1 MNKFH
6 TARSFTA
13 FALLL
18 GTTLSSLAQT
28 MTDRYSFFAATN
40 NSPVAIDSLRTNFNG
55 TLFNDAV
62 ITGGQLQLDG
72 NAYVQLPAGVITNDQ
87 AVTIEVWGDYPG
99 SGQAGWG
106 NLFDFGAPSVADAPG
121 QADSHSISFC
131 VHTGTAAT
139 GDLDAAIS
147 DFDDANVNRQNC
159 YVVPTGVN
167 DPLAGLVGAYVA
179 AVYNPPGGYIAIY
192 TNGVLAAKLTGVT
205 NTITPGIW
213 DASNLIGKDNWPDT
227 PMIGSLDEFR
237 IWNGAL
243 SPLQIAAS
251 YQSGPSTV
259 STNAGTLTAIQ
270 LSAPAQVVQGGIVL
284 STVLGQYSLITNLAD
299 VTALSTY
306 SSANTNI
313 LTVDTNGGIHGVG
326 IGSASITAF
335 LSGKSNSITVT
346 VVEPVSVLA
355 HRYSFSDSG
364 SVVADSVGTLNG
376 NLMGTAIE
384 SNGSVVLDGTAGC
397 YVDLSSNSYS
407 TDGIISGY
415 QSATVDYWATFGALG
430 NWTYTWAFG
439 NSPSGAGVNYIHN
452 VVRNGNSGHR
462 IDDNGIPSQE
472 TIVDMLGD
480 FTNETIH
487 CTTVIDPPTGHL
499 AVYTNGVL
507 SGYATNDF
515 QPLATIA
522 TNLIYIGRSLWTG
535 AGPAG
540 TGDPYLPGSID
551 EIRVYNGVL
560 TPQQIALADAL
571 GPNNTNVTVGALQ
584 SVQVTVPAT
593 MQLGDIFA
601 GGMSA
606 TYSNLTNDDL
616 IANSTSPLLVLT
628 SSASNVV
635 YQAADGRVHAVGLG
649 TAMLTATYQGKTSS
663 KSITVAHSPVL
674 AHRYSFQDAPGST
687 TAADSVGGTNWA
699 GTVIGG
705 GTFTGTNLQLLGSVP
720 QYVQLPSGILS
731 NYPAVTVDMWCIFP
745 DASPV
750 NCMLWAFGNTD
761 AGGAGD
767 NYIFCAPQGGR
778 IAIAGVDPGYAGEQ
792 GCTGAGNFTTNT
804 TMIHLT
810 AVFDPPSGI
819 ESWYTNGVLV
829 SQITGVTVPM
839 SYVNDVTNFICHSL
853 YTGDPH
859 EDLNVTEF
867 RIYNGA
873 LSSAEVAANQAF
885 GPSVV
890 GSASPPV
897 TATVSGGN
905 LILSWPTS
913 ASGFFLYSTAAL
925 GPQESWSKVTASV
938 NVVGQNNQVSVP
950 ISGKAQFYRLE
961 NH

>member
-1 MNKFH
+1 M
-6 TARSFTA
+6 
-13 FALLL
+13 L
-18 GTTLSSLAQT
+18 GATISSMAQT

-40 NSPVAIDSLRTNFNG
+40 NTPMAVDSLRTNFNG

-72 NAYVQLPAGVITNDQ
+72 NAYVQLPAGVITNDH
-87 AVTIEVWGDYPG
+87 AVTIEVWGDYPAT
-99 SGQAGWG
+99 GQSGWG

-131 VHTGTAAT
+131 VHTGAGTT

-159 YVVPTGVN
+159 YVVPQGVD

-179 AVYNPPGGYIAIY
+179 AVFNPPSGYIAIY

-205 NTITPGIW
+205 NTITPGVW
-213 DASNLIGKDNWPDT
+213 DASNFIGKDNWPDT
-227 PMIGSLDEFR
+227 PMVGSLDEFR

-243 SPLQIAAS
+243 TGQQIAAS
-251 YQSGPSTV
+251 YQSGPSTI
-259 STNAGTLTAIQ
+259 STNPGTITAIQ
-270 LSAPAQVVQGGIVL
+270 LSTASPSVVQGGVVL
-284 STVLGQYSLITNLAD
+284 STVLGQYSLVTNLVD
-299 VTALSTY
+299 VTTLCTY

-326 IGSASITAF
+326 IGTTSVTAF
-335 LSGKSNSITVT
+335 LSGKSNSVSVSVI
-346 VVEPVSVLA
+346 EPVSVLA
-355 HRYSFSDSG
+355 HRYSFSDPG
-364 SVVADSVGTLNG
+364 PVVLDSVGTLNG
-376 NLMGTAIE
+376 NLMGTAVE
-384 SNGSVVLDGTAGC
+384 TNGQVVLDGSVGC
-397 YVDLSSNSYS
+397 YVDLSSNSYA

-430 NWTYTWAFG
+430 NWTYAWAFG
-439 NSPSGAGVNYIHN
+439 NSPAAAGVNYIHN

-462 IDDNGIPSQE
+462 IDDNGIPAQE
-472 TIVDMLGD
+472 TVIDMLGD
-480 FTNETIH
+480 FAGETVH

-515 QPLATIA
+515 QPLSNIA

-540 TGDPYLPGSID
+540 SGDPYLPASIN
-551 EIRVYNGVL
+551 ELRVYNGVL

-571 GPNNTNVTVGALQ
+571 GPNNTNLVVGALQ
-584 SVQVTVPAT
+584 SVQVTVPST

-601 GGMSA
+601 GGMAA

-616 IANSTSPLLVLT
+616 IANSTSPLLVLS

-635 YQAADGRVHAVGLG
+635 YQGADGLVHAVGLG
-649 TAMLTATYQGKTSS
+649 SATLTALYQGKTNS
-663 KSITVAHSPVL
+663 KAITVVHSPVL
-674 AHRYSFQDAPGST
+674 VHRYSFLDAPGST
-687 TAADSVGGTNWA
+687 NAADSVGGTNWNGA
-699 GTVIGG
+699 VIGG
-705 GTFTGTNLQLLGSVP
+705 GTFTGTNLQLLGSGP

-731 NYPAVTVDMWCIFP
+731 NYPAVSVDMWCVFP
-745 DASPV
+745 DAAPV

-761 AGGAGD
+761 ATGAGE

-778 IAIAGVDPGYAGEQ
+778 IAIAGVDPGYDGEE
-792 GCTGAGNFTTNT
+792 GCTGAGNFTTNAT
-804 TMIHLT
+804 TVHLT
-810 AVFDPPSGI
+810 AVFDPPSGV

-829 SQITGVTVPM
+829 SQNTGINIPM

-859 EDLNVTEF
+859 EDLNLTEF

-873 LSSAEVAANQAF
+873 LSSADVALNQSF

-890 GSASPPV
+890 SSFAPLIATISGS
-897 TATVSGGN
+897 N
-905 LILSWPTS
+905 LVVSWPAS
-913 ASGFFLYSTAAL
+913 ASGYYLYSSASLDSQA
-925 GPQESWSKVTASV
+925 SWSKVTTTPTT
-938 NVVGQNNQVSVP
+938 VGQYFQVTVSR
-950 ISGKAQFYRLE
+950 GAKAQFYRLE